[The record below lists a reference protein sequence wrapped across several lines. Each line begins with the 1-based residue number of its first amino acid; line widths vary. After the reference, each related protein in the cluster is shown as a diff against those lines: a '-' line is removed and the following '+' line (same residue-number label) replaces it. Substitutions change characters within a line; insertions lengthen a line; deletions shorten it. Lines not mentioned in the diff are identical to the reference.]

1 MFCRCRPIFCF
12 FRPSEVYHAAR
23 RRSVCQGVF
32 FADGKLSVR
41 PSGAAGAS
49 QGLQKPR
56 EGVRPRPPHAS
67 STATP
72 RRGANALTVL
82 EALLSG
88 AFTRRRL
95 ATSTFGCDRRTK
107 MRAVHV
113 LGAFSHAFATVA
125 APQTSIDRRPNPAR
139 YARSDRRSANC
150 VSPQLRASSDATAQ
164 VGDWSAREGSGAD
177 VSMVAIDR

>member
-113 LGAFSHAFATVA
+113 LGAVSHAFATVA

-139 YARSDRRSANC
+139 LRPFRQTVSQLPQSPTAR
-150 VSPQLRASSDATAQ
+150 QLRCDGPGRRLVCERGQ
-164 VGDWSAREGSGAD
+164 R
-177 VSMVAIDR
+177 R